1 MTRDSLAQKTSSVE
15 VTAYG
20 PVDAA
25 ALRALQ
31 ATFDT
36 ADMLV
41 DVDKL
46 AEAGMQLLDPN
57 GLRADLLRLHGMA
70 HAVINGAPL
79 VTDTMGVSLADS
91 AVDLD
96 AALDDLVRVVMTVR
110 DRVRAIAALS
120 PADD

>member
-1 MTRDSLAQKTSSVE
+1 MTRDSVPEKTSGV
-15 VTAYG
+15 VATAYG
-20 PVDAA
+20 PVDAV
-25 ALRALQ
+25 ALRTLQ
-31 ATFDT
+31 DTFDT

-46 AEAGMQLLDPN
+46 AEAGLQLLDPN

-70 HAVINGAPL
+70 HTVINGALL
-79 VTDTMGVSLADS
+79 VTGTAGVSLADS
-91 AVDLD
+91 AADLD

-110 DRVRAIAALS
+110 DRVRALTALS